1 MSSYPNQ
8 NTFLINKE
16 DVKRESGKI
25 RPYLTAYI
33 DTIQNASQNLT
44 GNSFKLYIYLL
55 SNVNNYTSAFSPRD
69 VADKYGCSVDSAREA
84 FKTLVNKGYLTLIE
98 GTKTK
103 YIFKDVATSLP
114 VSLPSAIANKIV
126 KKEFKDNDTGIIY
139 EWTYKE
145 LLENCENNQELAQKL
160 WKGAN

>member
-1 MSSYPNQ
+1 MSTYPNQ

-103 YIFKDVATSLP
+103 YIFKDVATSTP
-114 VSLPSAIANKIV
+114 VSLPSAIANNIV
-126 KKEFKDNDTGIIY
+126 KKQFKDNDTGTIY

-145 LLENCENNQELAQKL
+145 LLENCENNQELAQEL
-160 WKGAN
+160 WKGVK

>member
-16 DVKRESGKI
+16 EVKRDSGKL

-33 DTIQNASQNLT
+33 DTIQTAAKNLM

-55 SNVNNYTSAFSPRD
+55 SNANGYTSAFSPKD
-69 VADKYGCSVDSAREA
+69 VADKYGCSVDSVRNA
-84 FKTLVNKGYLTLIE
+84 FKTLVSKGYLTLIK

-103 YIFKDVATSLP
+103 YIFKDVATSMP
-114 VSLPSAIANKIV
+114 ISLPSAIADNIV
-126 KKEFKDNDTGIIY
+126 KKKFKDNDTGNIY

-145 LLENCENNQELAQKL
+145 LLANCENNEELAQKL
-160 WKGAN
+160 WKGA